1 MRTLAVVV
9 LAGAMAASPAL
20 AQPPAAQPPAAK
32 SPVAR
37 APEYDPAAEITIKGV
52 VEEIHES
59 KLKLDHPGLHLI
71 LKTETETVEV
81 HACPVRFLSELDF
94 TVEKGDTLTVVGSR
108 PKAGDLVIARE
119 ITKGQVSLTL
129 RDKKGVPIW

>member
-1 MRTLAVVV
+1 MRTLAVMV
-9 LAGAMAASPAL
+9 LAGAMAASPVL
-20 AQPPAAQPPAAK
+20 AQPPAAHPPA
-32 SPVAR
+32 AR

-52 VEEIHES
+52 VEDIHES

-94 TVEKGDTLTVVGSR
+94 TVEKGDTLTVIGSR

-119 ITKGQVSLTL
+119 ITKGQISLTL

>member
-20 AQPPAAQPPAAK
+20 AQPPAAHPPA
-32 SPVAR
+32 AR
-37 APEYDPAAEITIKGV
+37 APEYDPAAEITVKGV
-52 VEEIHES
+52 VEDIHES

-94 TVEKGDTLTVVGSR
+94 TVEKGDTLTVIGSR

-119 ITKGQVSLTL
+119 ITKGQISLTL